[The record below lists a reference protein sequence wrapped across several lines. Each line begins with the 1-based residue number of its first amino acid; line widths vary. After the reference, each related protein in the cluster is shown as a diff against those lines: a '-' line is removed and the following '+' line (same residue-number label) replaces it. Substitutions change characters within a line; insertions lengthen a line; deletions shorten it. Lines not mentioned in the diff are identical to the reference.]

1 MQIFRSET
9 LIIFPTIFFG
19 FLGFF
24 SYLCIEQI
32 KRKNMKSKKCKLIL
46 NTSSGYCLTQNFESI
61 ASAVR
66 FAKESGFF
74 AYRIFV
80 DGRKVRSGFC
90 Y

>member
-1 MQIFRSET
+1 
-9 LIIFPTIFFG
+9 
-19 FLGFF
+19 
-24 SYLCIEQI
+24 
-32 KRKNMKSKKCKLIL
+32 MKAKKCKLIL
-46 NTSSGYCLTQNFESI
+46 NTSSGYCLTQHFESI

-80 DGRKVRSGFC
+80 DTSVLKS

>member
-1 MQIFRSET
+1 MKE
-9 LIIFPTIFFG
+9 
-19 FLGFF
+19 
-24 SYLCIEQI
+24 
-32 KRKNMKSKKCKLIL
+32 NMKPKKCKLIL
-46 NTSSGYCLTQNFESI
+46 NTASGYCLTQNFNSI

-90 Y
+90 D

>member
-1 MQIFRSET
+1 
-9 LIIFPTIFFG
+9 
-19 FLGFF
+19 
-24 SYLCIEQI
+24 
-32 KRKNMKSKKCKLIL
+32 MKSKKCKLIL
-46 NTSSGYCLTQNFESI
+46 NTASGYCLTQNFNSI

-90 Y
+90 D